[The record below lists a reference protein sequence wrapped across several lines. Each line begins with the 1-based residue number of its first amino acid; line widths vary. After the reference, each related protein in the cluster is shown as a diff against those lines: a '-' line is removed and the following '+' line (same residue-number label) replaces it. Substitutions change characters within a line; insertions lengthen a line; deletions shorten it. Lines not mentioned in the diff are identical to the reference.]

1 MFEGM
6 EFVVVDDDEDV
17 PRFDRLELTHVAPVA
32 VNGWGVLTFV
42 DDDDDVERPEILE
55 EFVVPVFLAD
65 ERVLLV
71 VDLDGGFDIC
81 VSDIEDSEK

>member
-1 MFEGM
+1 
-6 EFVVVDDDEDV
+6 
-17 PRFDRLELTHVAPVA
+17 
-32 VNGWGVLTFV
+32 
-42 DDDDDVERPEILE
+42 LE

-71 VDLDGGFDIC
+71 VDLDGRFDIC